1 MFKSLL
7 SRVTFKE
14 NMFVLSNDKKS
25 YERCVQRHS
34 VVYLVSIAPVR
45 TWGDSLVNNKM
56 TTCLTNLIF

>member
-34 VVYLVSIAPVR
+34 VVYLVSALRLCEPGAIHWS
-45 TWGDSLVNNKM
+45 TIK
-56 TTCLTNLIF
+56 